1 MPHLQVIGYDA
12 EPVCPT
18 LHAKV
23 NRDRKVVCARP
34 ALRVWDDEVTT
45 QTSKKYYIIR

>member
-1 MPHLQVIGYDA
+1 MPHFQVIGYDA
-12 EPVCPT
+12 KPVCPT

-23 NRDRKVVCARP
+23 NRDRKVVCARS
-34 ALRVWDDEVTT
+34 ALRVWDYEVTT